1 MKTFLIKFKTKQVIT
16 LFMDTYIGSKKRTL
30 LSKERLKNIELDL
43 GKWCEV
49 TRQGDRMG
57 KSTEADSVSL
67 ML

>member
-1 MKTFLIKFKTKQVIT
+1 
-16 LFMDTYIGSKKRTL
+16 MDTYIGSKKRTL
-30 LSKERLKNIELDL
+30 LSKERLKNAELDL